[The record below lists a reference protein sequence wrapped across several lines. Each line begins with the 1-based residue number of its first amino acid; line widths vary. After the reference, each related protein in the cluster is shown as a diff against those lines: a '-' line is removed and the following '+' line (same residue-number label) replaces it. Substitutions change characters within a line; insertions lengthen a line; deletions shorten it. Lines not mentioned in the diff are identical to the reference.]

1 MAGTGEVL
9 TLGLK
14 TATGK
19 CAVRGGVLR
28 GSSLR
33 LLGVDEIGIEV
44 PLEGKLIFMRNRDV
58 PGVVGKVGA
67 TLGQHKINIG
77 NLALGRNEGPGER
90 EAMAVVLVDET
101 VPDNVLQELRKQP
114 EVKEVKWIEF

>member
-1 MAGTGEVL
+1 MIELYTWSTPNGRKVSIMLEEC
-9 TLGLK
+9 GLAYN
-14 TATGK
+14 T
-19 CAVRGGVLR
+19 
-28 GSSLR
+28 
-33 LLGVDEIGIEV
+33 
-44 PLEGKLIFMRNRDV
+44 
-58 PGVVGKVGA
+58 
-67 TLGQHKINIG
+67 HKINIG